1 VASVGEKRD
10 VETTIAM
17 RKMKEA
23 VWEAG
28 RVLSDPLEES
38 CVVKVQ
44 SGVLM
49 KIAINE
55 GKGVGL
61 LGVNAHCCT
70 DNLGRGGSKFGKESC

>member
-1 VASVGEKRD
+1 MASIGEERD
-10 VETTIAM
+10 VEATILM

-44 SGVLM
+44 RGVLM
-49 KIAINE
+49 KIAIDE
-55 GKGVGL
+55 GKGVSL
-61 LGVNAHCCT
+61 LEINAHCST
-70 DNLGRGGSKFGKESC
+70 DNLGRGGAKFGKNSC